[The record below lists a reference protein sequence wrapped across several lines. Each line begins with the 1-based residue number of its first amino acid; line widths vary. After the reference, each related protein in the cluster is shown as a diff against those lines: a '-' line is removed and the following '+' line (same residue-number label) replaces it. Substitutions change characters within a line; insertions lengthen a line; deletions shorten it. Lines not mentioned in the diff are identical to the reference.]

1 MDFGA
6 SATDYAT
13 HRKGFPPSFFER
25 VPLRGRILDLGTGT
39 GSVASGYAR
48 RGAWT
53 VGLDLSLPMLRAA
66 EGVPARVAARAETL
80 PFRAGAFD
88 AVVAGQ
94 CWHWFDGPAAA
105 RECWRVLRPGGALV
119 IAHFDYLADRSGVAR
134 ETERLILRFNPGWT
148 MAGKDGRYERWRPH
162 LAAFADLESF
172 WYDEDVTYSHQSWR
186 GRMRAC
192 NGALAV
198 RDDAARSRLDLL
210 VGELLATRFP
220 EPLVVP
226 HRVFVLRG
234 RKRDGEDAGR

>member
-1 MDFGA
+1 MPSPVAAVARRGPLPGWPCRGTRFPSSRGRAKVRRMDFGA
-6 SATDYAT
+6 SAVDYAT

-66 EGVPARVAARAETL
+66 EGVPARLAARAEAL

-119 IAHFDYLADRSGVAR
+119 I
-134 ETERLILRFNPGWT
+134 
-148 MAGKDGRYERWRPH
+148 
-162 LAAFADLESF
+162 
-172 WYDEDVTYSHQSWR
+172 
-186 GRMRAC
+186 
-192 NGALAV
+192 
-198 RDDAARSRLDLL
+198 
-210 VGELLATRFP
+210 
-220 EPLVVP
+220 
-226 HRVFVLRG
+226 
-234 RKRDGEDAGR
+234 